1 MDSASHRQDRDSWTT
16 RLISG
21 GIRKTRL
28 HDELG
33 ALVPLP
39 HALRNGPRALGT
51 GMLRLL
57 FGYRPA
63 LPWISYDAQRILARF
78 LTDRSEVLEFGSG
91 MSTLWYAGKAGHV
104 VSIEDDEAWY
114 AKVSARL
121 SAAGNIDYRF
131 APDPASYVGL
141 APDKPY
147 DLIMID
153 GSWREDCARFAVR
166 HLKPGGVI
174 YLDNSDKG
182 PNMQV
187 TGDIPAAR
195 AFLLEFAAQQG
206 LPSREI
212 TDFAPTQL
220 FVQRG
225 LMIGGS

>member
-1 MDSASHRQDRDSWTT
+1 VEQPRGRSKLA
-16 RLISG
+16 RLIFG
-21 GIRKTRL
+21 GVSKSRL

-33 ALVPLP
+33 QRVTLSRV
-39 HALRNGPRALGT
+39 LRNGPRAVGT
-51 GMLRLL
+51 GLSRLA
-57 FGYRPA
+57 FGYRPG

-78 LTDRSEVLEFGSG
+78 LTGDSEVLEFGSG
-91 MSTLWYAGKAGHV
+91 KSTLWYARHAGHV
-104 VSIEDDEAWY
+104 VSIEDDAAWF
-114 AKVSARL
+114 ASVKAELGSI
-121 SAAGNIDYRF
+121 SGIDYRF
-131 APDPASYVGL
+131 APEPAAYVAL

-153 GSWREDCARFAVR
+153 GSWREDCARFAVE
-166 HLKPGGVI
+166 HLKPGGMI

-187 TGDIPAAR
+187 TGDIPKAR
-195 AFLLEFAAQQG
+195 AFLLEFAAKEG

-225 LMIGGS
+225 LMVGGPVRP